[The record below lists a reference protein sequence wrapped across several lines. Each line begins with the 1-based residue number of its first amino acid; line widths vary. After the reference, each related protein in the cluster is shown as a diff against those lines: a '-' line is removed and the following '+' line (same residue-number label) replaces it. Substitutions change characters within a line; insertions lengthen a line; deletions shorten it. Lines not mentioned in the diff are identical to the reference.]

1 MVSDQYLGW
10 WESARY
16 LLGSSV
22 ESFYRFANAP
32 RALVFSIEN
41 SFSSRFELEEENS
54 RLRNENLILKGL
66 SQQMSATLA
75 ENGRLRALLNSTAL
89 LSGGVEITEV
99 LSFSPNPAYRSLLID
114 KGRSSSVYVGQAVID
129 ANGLMGQVVEVYR
142 NTARV
147 LLLIDASHAVPV
159 RINRNG
165 VRAIASGIGL
175 PGKLDIKHVAVSTDI
190 RVGDELVS
198 SGLGDR
204 FPSDYPV
211 GVITAVERD
220 VGQEFLSVTASPT
233 AFFDRIHHLLLVSPN
248 N

>member
-1 MVSDQYLGW
+1 MVSDHYLGW
-10 WESARY
+10 WESGRY
-16 LLGSSV
+16 LLGSAV
-22 ESFYRFANAP
+22 ESFYRLVNAP
-32 RALVFSIEN
+32 RELITSLED
-41 SFSSRFELEEENS
+41 SFSSRFNLEEENN

-99 LSFSPNPAYRSLLID
+99 LSFSPNPLYRSLMID
-114 KGRSSSVYVGQAVID
+114 KGRSSNVYVGQAVID
-129 ANGLMGQVVEVYR
+129 AYGLMGQVIEVYL

-147 LLLIDASHAVPV
+147 LLLIDVSHAVPV

-175 PGKLDIKHVAVSTDI
+175 PGELDIKHVAVSTDI

-198 SGLGDR
+198 SGLGGR
-204 FPSDYPV
+204 FPSGYPV

-220 VGQEFLSVTASPT
+220 VGREFLSVTASPT

-248 N
+248 T